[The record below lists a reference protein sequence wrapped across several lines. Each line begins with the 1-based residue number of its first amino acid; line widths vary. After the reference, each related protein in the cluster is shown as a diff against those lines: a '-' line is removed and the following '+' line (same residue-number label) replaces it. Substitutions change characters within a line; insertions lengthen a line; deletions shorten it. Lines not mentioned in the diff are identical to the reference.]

1 MHIRLEERHAGR
13 RFLVDAQEVDANV
26 ALHIRIR
33 PTLDRRLDLELRL
46 LVLRDGVK
54 TRDMVVADA
63 LGDLGKSILLI
74 ELQLRRILDESED
87 EIALL
92 EVIDRRLQRL
102 RSTEHLR
109 AREYDFRDA
118 VVFQTAE
125 HGIDIVGRATQII
138 RRTCEH
144 EEAGV
149 IDRLHL
155 VRRHTE
161 IHLEEG
167 FVIRLDD
174 EDFHAVDCD
183 GVHTSSAQAAQ
194 QVLLD
199 LLVGTR
205 IMPDDTDVRSLDRT
219 VLDEGAPRGIGQDP
233 RMVIGYKFTSR
244 ERRRLSI
251 CVELLEGRL
260 VDGERRDARF
270 LRRLQHFRDRFPL
283 LLGKLHE
290 IFVVNGEIDLLVDLL
305 RTPACDVDEERR
317 DKADEDEG
325 DEHLVVL
332 KLLHVSYSSFP
343 PAERRTTMAPF
354 LCSTLS
360 IRVFKGS
367 ASSFAI

>member
-1 MHIRLEERHAGR
+1 
-13 RFLVDAQEVDANV
+13 
-26 ALHIRIR
+26 
-33 PTLDRRLDLELRL
+33 
-46 LVLRDGVK
+46 
-54 TRDMVVADA
+54 
-63 LGDLGKSILLI
+63 
-74 ELQLRRILDESED
+74 
-87 EIALL
+87 
-92 EVIDRRLQRL
+92 
-102 RSTEHLR
+102 
-109 AREYDFRDA
+109 
-118 VVFQTAE
+118 
-125 HGIDIVGRATQII
+125 
-138 RRTCEH
+138 
-144 EEAGV
+144 
-149 IDRLHL
+149 
-155 VRRHTE
+155 
-161 IHLEEG
+161 
-167 FVIRLDD
+167 
-174 EDFHAVDCD
+174 
-183 GVHTSSAQAAQ
+183 
-194 QVLLD
+194 
-199 LLVGTR
+199 
-205 IMPDDTDVRSLDRT
+205 MPDDTDIRSLDRT

-317 DKADEDEG
+317 DKADEDES

-360 IRVFKGS
+360 MRVFKGS